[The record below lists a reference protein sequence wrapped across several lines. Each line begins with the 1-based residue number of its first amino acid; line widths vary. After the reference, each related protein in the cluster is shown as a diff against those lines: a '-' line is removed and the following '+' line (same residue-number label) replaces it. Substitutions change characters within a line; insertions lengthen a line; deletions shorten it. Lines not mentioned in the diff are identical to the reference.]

1 MLEAGLRTAAVI
13 LGAGIVL
20 RTFLAAITTFVLP
33 RSSPDVLT
41 RAVFQVVVRLFRLRA
56 RTLRSAAARE
66 QLMAYYAPIGL
77 LTLPFAWLT
86 LVAIGYLL
94 IYWGLGFGSLGQS
107 FVLSGSSLLTLG
119 IEQPAGILGAALV
132 FSEAALGLVLV
143 ALLIGYL
150 PTIYAAFSRREAAVT
165 LLEVRAGSPPEA
177 VEILARYHRL
187 GRLDRLGDQW
197 AVWETWFADVEES
210 HTSLAALVF
219 FRSPV
224 PERSWVTAAGAVLD
238 SAALSLAALDIP
250 YEAQAALTIRSG
262 YVALRRIAQVFRI
275 PFDPH
280 PKPDAAISMTRLQF
294 DEALDRLH
302 SQGVPLKPDRD
313 QAWRDFAGWRVNY
326 DAALLGL
333 ARLTRAPEAPWLVI
347 ERRI

>member
-1 MLEAGLRTAAVI
+1 MVEIGFRAAATI
-13 LGAGIVL
+13 LGAWIVL

-33 RSSPDVLT
+33 RSAPDVLT
-41 RAVFQVVVRLFRLRA
+41 RIVFLVVVRLFRLGA
-56 RTLRSAAARE
+56 RMLRSPSQRE
-66 QLMAYYAPIGL
+66 HLMAYYAPIGL

-86 LVAIGYLL
+86 LVSLGYML
-94 IYWGLGFGSLGQS
+94 IYWALGYGSWGQS

-119 IEQPAGILGAALV
+119 IERPTGLLGAGLV
-132 FSEAALGLVLV
+132 FSESALGLVLV

-177 VEILARYHRL
+177 VEMLARFHRL

-197 AVWETWFADVEES
+197 AIWETWFADVEES

-262 YVALRRIAQVFRI
+262 YVALRRIARVFQI
-275 PFDPH
+275 PFDPN
-280 PKPDAAISMTRLQF
+280 PNPDDPISTTRQQF
-294 DEALDRLH
+294 DEACDRLQK
-302 SQGVPLKPDRD
+302 QGLPIKADRER
-313 QAWRDFAGWRVNY
+313 AWRDFAGWRVNY

-333 ARLTRAPEAPWLVI
+333 ARLTLAPDAPWLVTD
-347 ERRI
+347 RRI

>member
-1 MLEAGLRTAAVI
+1 MLEFGLRAAVFV
-13 LGAGIVL
+13 LGIGIVL

-41 RAVFQVVVRLFRLRA
+41 RIVFQVVVRAFRLRA
-56 RTLRSAAARE
+56 RMLRSPADRE
-66 QLMAYYAPIGL
+66 HLMAYYAPIGL

-86 LVAIGYLL
+86 LVTIGYML
-94 IYWGLGFGSLGQS
+94 IYWGLGYGSLGAS
-107 FVLSGSSLLTLG
+107 FVLSGSSLVTLG
-119 IEQPAGILGAALV
+119 IERPTNLLEAGLV
-132 FSEAALGLVLV
+132 FSESALGLVLV

-177 VEILARYHRL
+177 VEILARFHRL
-187 GRLDRLGDQW
+187 GRLDRLGEQW
-197 AVWETWFADVEES
+197 AVWETWFAEVEES

-262 YVALRRIAQVFRI
+262 YVALRRIAEVFRI
-275 PFDPH
+275 PFDPN
-280 PKPDAAISMTRLQF
+280 PKPDTPISMTRLQF
-294 DEALDRLH
+294 DEAYERLQK
-302 SQGVPLKPDRD
+302 QGLPLKADREK
-313 QAWRDFAGWRVNY
+313 AWRDFAGWRVNY
-326 DAALLGL
+326 EAALLGL
-333 ARLTRAPEAPWLVI
+333 ARLTLAPDAPWLVT